1 MPILVENGSH
11 QNSWLAGFRR
21 AAEAGLQ
28 APPVDGPASL
38 PAGQTEPNRASKA
51 SAGLSLLRK
60 ASLAP
65 MPEPQA
71 IPPVPGTT
79 EGSTDPLSANDAQT
93 AAPVALDAVPDSSEA
108 RREGKECVSTCRSR
122 WSPTNKTKN
131 KIQTK

>member
-38 PAGQTEPNRASKA
+38 PAGQTEPDGASKA

-65 MPEPQA
+65 MTEPQA
-71 IPPVPGTT
+71 IPPVAGTT
-79 EGSTDPLSANDAQT
+79 EGSTDPLPANDTQT
-93 AAPVALDAVPDSSEA
+93 AAPVNLDAVTDGNPDGKQH
-108 RREGKECVSTCRSR
+108 RLRGTVTKVLRETGSTN
-122 WSPTNKTKN
+122 T
-131 KIQTK
+131 